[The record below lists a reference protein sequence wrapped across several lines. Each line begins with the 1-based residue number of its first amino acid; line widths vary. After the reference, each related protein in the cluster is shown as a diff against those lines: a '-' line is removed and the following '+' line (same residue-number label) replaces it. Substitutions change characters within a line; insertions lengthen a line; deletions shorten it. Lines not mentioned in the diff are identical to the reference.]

1 MSLFPI
7 FVKLQGRLVV
17 LVGAGEI
24 AAQKMEGLLA
34 AGARLRGVAPRVN
47 WVCAELIRSGK
58 IQWIPRKFASGDLAG
73 ATRAIA
79 ATSAAGVNAAVYR
92 EAEARGILCNAVDD
106 IETCHFYYG
115 SIVQRGDFQIA
126 ISTNGKSPA
135 LAQRL
140 RQELEQQF
148 GPEYEVWLEWL
159 GAARELLRAADGAST
174 EGNKQ
179 MLHHLASK
187 PMYERFVKEA
197 RREPSRQGV
206 S

>member
-34 AGARLRGVAPRVN
+34 AGARLRVIAPEVN
-47 WVCAELIRSGK
+47 AAFAELIRSGK

-73 ATRAIA
+73 ATLAIA
-79 ATSAAGVNAAVYR
+79 ATSVAGVNAAVYR

-106 IETCHFYYG
+106 IENCHFYYG
-115 SIVQRGDFQIA
+115 SIVQRGDLQIA
-126 ISTNGKSPA
+126 ISTNGKSPS

-148 GPEYEVWLEWL
+148 GAEYGPWLENL
-159 GAARELLRAADGAST
+159 GDAREALRAAGGTMEST
-174 EGNKQ
+174 KEK
-179 MLHHLASK
+179 LHDLASK
-187 PMYERFVKEA
+187 KRYQEFVEEA
-197 RREPSRQGV
+197 QVAAS
-206 S
+206 SHDK

>member
-34 AGARLRGVAPRVN
+34 AGARLRVIAPEVN
-47 WVCAELIRSGK
+47 AVFAGPIRSEK

-73 ATRAIA
+73 ATLAIA

-92 EAEARGILCNAVDD
+92 EAEALGILCNAVDD
-106 IETCHFYYG
+106 IENCHFYYG
-115 SIVQRGDFQIA
+115 SIVQRGDLQIA
-126 ISTNGKSPA
+126 ISTNGKSPS

-148 GPEYEVWLEWL
+148 GPEYGPWLENL
-159 GAARELLRAADGAST
+159 GEARDALRAAGGTVEST
-174 EGNKQ
+174 KEK
-179 MLHHLASK
+179 LHDLASK
-187 PMYERFVKEA
+187 ERYEEF
-197 RREPSRQGV
+197 
-206 S
+206 

>member
-17 LVGAGEI
+17 VVGGGEVAAGKI
-24 AAQKMEGLLA
+24 EGMLR
-34 AGARLRGVAPRVN
+34 AGARVRVIAPEVNVAF
-47 WVCAELIRSGK
+47 AEPIRSRK
-58 IQWIPRKFASGDLAG
+58 IEWLPRKFAAGDLDG
-73 ATRAIA
+73 ATLVIA
-79 ATSAAGVNAAVYR
+79 GTSAPGVNASVFR

-106 IETCHFYYG
+106 IENCHFYYG
-115 SIVQRGDFQIA
+115 SIVQRGDLQIA

-159 GAARELLRAADGAST
+159 GAARELLRAADGGGT
-174 EGNKQ
+174 EGNKR
-179 MLHHLASK
+179 MLHQLASK
-187 PMYERFVKEA
+187 PMYERFVREA
-197 RREPSRQGV
+197 NREPSRQGV
-206 S
+206 A

>member
-24 AAQKMEGLLA
+24 AVQKMEGLLA
-34 AGARLRGVAPRVN
+34 AGARLRVIAPEVN
-47 WVCAELIRSGK
+47 AAFAELIRDGK

-73 ATRAIA
+73 ATLAIA

-106 IETCHFYYG
+106 IENCHFYYG
-115 SIVQRGDFQIA
+115 SIVQRGDLQIA
-126 ISTNGKSPA
+126 ISTNGKSPS

-148 GPEYEVWLEWL
+148 GMEYGPWLENL
-159 GAARELLRAADGAST
+159 GDAREALRMAGGTMEST
-174 EGNKQ
+174 KEK
-179 MLHHLASK
+179 LHDLASK
-187 PMYERFVKEA
+187 ERYQEFVEEA
-197 RREPSRQGV
+197 QVAASSHGK
-206 S
+206 